1 MKRIF
6 FVGLS
11 VVFCFSNFVA
21 SGLQNA
27 RAGDA
32 GSGTY
37 KLTKQW
43 ETKQE
48 LRVPESVQYDEERN
62 ILYVSSINGKSAEK
76 SISKVSLD
84 GKIEALKW

>member
-1 MKRIF
+1 MFREGGIMKRIF

-62 ILYVSSINGKSAEK
+62 ILYVSSCVRTFDIRHR
-76 SISKVSLD
+76 
-84 GKIEALKW
+84 